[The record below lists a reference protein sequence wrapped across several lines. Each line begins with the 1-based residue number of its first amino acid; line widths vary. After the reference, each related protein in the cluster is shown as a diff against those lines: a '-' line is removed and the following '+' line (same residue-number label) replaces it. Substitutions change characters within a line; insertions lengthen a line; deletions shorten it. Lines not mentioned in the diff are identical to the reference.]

1 MKQQQRTIIITDDDQ
16 SLRELIRISLE
27 GSGYATLQAA
37 TGTECVSMVR
47 KHRPDL
53 VIMDVIMP
61 EMDGLEACKL
71 IRDFSQ
77 VPVLMLTAK
86 TLSNDVV
93 TGLDKGA
100 DDYLVKPFH
109 MDELLARIR
118 ALLRRVPAAQR
129 PLVAGGGAIKID
141 QQKREVTVE
150 GAVVDLTPTEYQ
162 LLVALVENAG
172 KVLEHERIRR
182 AVWGQDIN
190 KDNEHLKVYIWHLR
204 RKLEKDPQ
212 NPKYLLTE
220 WGVGY
225 RFVQ

>member
-1 MKQQQRTIIITDDDQ
+1 MKQQRTVIITDDDQ

-27 GSGYATLQAA
+27 GAGYTTIQATN
-37 TGTECVSMVR
+37 GSECVSMVR

-61 EMDGLEACKL
+61 EMDGLEACNL
-71 IRDFSQ
+71 IRNFSQ
-77 VPVLMLTAK
+77 VPVLMLTAQ
-86 TLSNDVV
+86 TRSNDVV

-100 DDYLVKPFH
+100 DDYLIKPFH
-109 MDELLARIR
+109 MEELLARIR
-118 ALLRRVPAAQR
+118 ALLRRVPLAHR
-129 PLVAGGGAIKID
+129 PLTAGDGAVTID
-141 QQKREVTVE
+141 QQKRVVTVE
-150 GAVVDLTPTEYQ
+150 GEVVDLTPTEYQ
-162 LLVALVENAG
+162 LLLALVENAG
-172 KVLEHERIRR
+172 QVVEHERIRR
-182 AVWGQDIN
+182 AVWGQDGN

-225 RFVQ
+225 RFLQ